1 MPPYYIKKFKIK
13 KLVLIMKTISKGFYW
28 EKKIYSTLEFTFVF
42 QPCFSFPGMI
52 SQINLKIL
60 LYE

>member
-1 MPPYYIKKFKIK
+1 
-13 KLVLIMKTISKGFYW
+13 MKAISKGFYW
-28 EKKIYSTLEFTFVF
+28 EKKIYLTLEFTFSF
-42 QPCFSFPGMI
+42 QPRFSFPGMI